1 MPPAAS
7 LPRRDAVALRA
18 PRFPILAFDERER
31 CLALGSVFSLEWLMP
46 GESLVSILWK
56 FRCANALSADFI
68 VQQILPDID
77 PSVGAAPV
85 RKLINLTRLRRLL
98 RLPESALHIS
108 LLDAS
113 APDHYHPV
121 FRFCRLCAAHG
132 YHSVLYQLTD
142 EERCPVHRQSLE
154 TLCAH
159 CGEETPYIVNT
170 SMIEAPFR
178 CVACHSHFSYG
189 RLPLLSTT
197 PVMRRRDRAAISR
210 RLLLRSGDSMTAAG
224 PHQSTTAVPEDQH
237 GTRR

>member
-1 MPPAAS
+1 M
-7 LPRRDAVALRA
+7 
-18 PRFPILAFDERER
+18 
-31 CLALGSVFSLEWLMP
+31 
-46 GESLVSILWK
+46 
-56 FRCANALSADFI
+56 
-68 VQQILPDID
+68 
-77 PSVGAAPV
+77 
-85 RKLINLTRLRRLL
+85 RKLISLARLRRLL
-98 RLPESALHIS
+98 RLPESVLHLS

-113 APDHYHPV
+113 APDHCHPV
-121 FRFCRLCAAHG
+121 FRYCRQCAAHG
-132 YHSVLYQLTD
+132 YNSVLYQLID

-189 RLPLLSTT
+189 HLPLLSTT

-210 RLLLRSGDSMTAAG
+210 RLLLRAGDSGTAPSA
-224 PHQSTTAVPEDQH
+224 HQATTVVPEDLD